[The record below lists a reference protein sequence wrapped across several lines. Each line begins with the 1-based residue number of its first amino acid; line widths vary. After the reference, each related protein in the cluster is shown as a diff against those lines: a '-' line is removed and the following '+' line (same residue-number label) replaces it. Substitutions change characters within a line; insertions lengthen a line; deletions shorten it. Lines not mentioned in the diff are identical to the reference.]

1 MLSKFELT
9 LIFEIYTFYLH
20 CRTGKFKLSFKN
32 ELENQVDVGSY
43 FSAEDYC
50 GKLNSNLVSIH
61 SEAEKRLIA
70 SSEIGYSWIGLKWN
84 PDAKNFSWVDN
95 TTVDFQ
101 AWQDGEPNEVDLTED
116 SCFYQNKE
124 GFWGVAD
131 CEDPNIS
138 SAICKKSPGIETTT
152 IPITTAKFE
161 STVASTR
168 SLTTERFESTVA
180 STRSLTTQKLAT
192 TKFFSTAEASPDVTK
207 NSFVTSP
214 MSTEENRLTTSV
226 SKEFTTATTKPVL
239 STKG

>member
-1 MLSKFELT
+1 MASAREFLLSKFELT

-84 PDAKNFSWVDN
+84 PDEKIFSWVDD

-101 AWQDGEPNEVDLTED
+101 AWQDGQPNEMDLTEK
-116 SCFYQNKE
+116 SCFYQNKQ

-168 SLTTERFESTVA
+168 SLTTE
-180 STRSLTTQKLAT
+180 KLGT

-226 SKEFTTATTKPVL
+226 SKEFTTATLKPVL